1 MFALGTESTCMCA
14 ARWPP
19 LWRARRRFALITPP
33 CHHARIVEC
42 RGTWLRYSRRV
53 AVTQL
58 APKRSHDPDYPFP
71 GLVRPHRSLPRC
83 GPGEASRRRACCRH
97 IARRKRRATVRPE
110 GTRGAKP
117 SVLPQSTQHQSVC
130 RPDSYPAPTLT
141 EDIVLRDYAQRVSD
155 FQTRLMRIPHD
166 LMRSLLGRPSCWQL
180 AEAHAGQIESQRQR
194 HARAND
200 EAGAERVPAT
210 ACRMKARNADG
221 TPAAFPS
228 HETAWA
234 TSSKDHQHLKIECRQ
249 YSSSA
254 CGEPHANEQNPS
266 NLAGT
271 CCIVH
276 QHIRYKQDTSNAT

>member
-1 MFALGTESTCMCA
+1 MTPITLSLASCGRTDRCHVAALA
-14 ARWPP
+14 KLRDD
-19 LWRARRRFALITPP
+19 AL
-33 CHHARIVEC
+33 
-42 RGTWLRYSRRV
+42 V
-53 AVTQL
+53 AVISPGGSGAPLSGQKALEAPSHLCCLNQL
-58 APKRSHDPDYPFP
+58 SIK
-71 GLVRPHRSLPRC
+71 
-83 GPGEASRRRACCRH
+83 ASA
-97 IARRKRRATVRPE
+97 AQT
-110 GTRGAKP
+110 P
-117 SVLPQSTQHQSVC
+117 S
-130 RPDSYPAPTLT
+130 PAPPLT
-141 EDIVLRDYAQRVSD
+141 EDIVLRDYAQRMPD
-155 FQTRLMRIPHD
+155 FQTRLMRILYD
-166 LMRSLLGRPSCWQL
+166 LMRSLLGRSSCWQQ